1 MITIHTGNV
10 TMNAMQAVNI
20 AIGLQDSDNDEQY
33 NAAWQYLVDSGMAW
47 TLEGAIGRQAA
58 SMIDQGIIDPPM
70 GGY

>member
-1 MITIHTGNV
+1 MITIHTGKV
-10 TMNAMQAVNI
+10 TMNAMKAVNI

-58 SMIDQGIIDPPM
+58 RMIKEGIINSRT
-70 GGY
+70 GAH